1 MVFEK
6 LCYIQSVRSELMKK
20 FLTITVIILVL
31 LGAAGYAVWHFGT
44 NIASDKIIEK
54 VESTLDD
61 ENLEEVKSYIE
72 NDPMVQEIVSEAATT
87 NPDTLPFQTKEEAT
101 RVLIK
106 KVGVNRLLEIQEQVQ
121 NGSISKDEVLS
132 EIEGKLSEDEI
143 SALKYV
149 LYKELN
155 K

>member
-1 MVFEK
+1 
-6 LCYIQSVRSELMKK
+6 MKK
-20 FLTITVIILVL
+20 FLKITAIVLVL
-31 LGAAGYAVWHFGT
+31 LGAASYAAWHFGT
-44 NIASDKIIEK
+44 DIASEKIIEK

-61 ENLEEVKSYIE
+61 ENLEEVNSYIE
-72 NDPMVQEIVSEAATT
+72 NDSKLQEIVSEAATT

-101 RVLIK
+101 RVLVK
-106 KVGVNRLLEIQEQVQ
+106 KVGVNRLLDIQEQAQ

>member
-1 MVFEK
+1 MLFLRWV
-6 LCYIQSVRSELMKK
+6 KK
-20 FLTITVIILVL
+20 FLTITAIILV
-31 LGAAGYAVWHFGT
+31 GAVGYAVWHFGT
-44 NIASDKIIEK
+44 NIASEKIIEN

-61 ENLEEVKSYIE
+61 ENTKEVKSYIE
-72 NDPMVQEIVSEAATT
+72 NDSKVQEIVNEAATI

-106 KVGVNRLLEIQEQVQ
+106 NVGVSRVLEIQEQAQ
-121 NGSISKDEVLS
+121 NGSISVDQIIS
-132 EIEGKLSEDEI
+132 EFEGKLSEDEI

>member
-1 MVFEK
+1 
-6 LCYIQSVRSELMKK
+6 MKK
-20 FLTITVIILVL
+20 FLTITAVILVL
-31 LGAAGYAVWHFGT
+31 LGAAGYAAWHFGT
-44 NIASDKIIEK
+44 NIASEKIIEK
-54 VESTLDD
+54 VEANLDD
-61 ENLEEVKSYIE
+61 EKLEEVKSYIE
-72 NDPMVQEIVSEAATT
+72 NDAQVQEIVSEAATI

-106 KVGVNRLLEIQEQVQ
+106 KVGVNRLLDIQQQVQ

-132 EIEGKLSEDEI
+132 EIEGKLSEEEI

-149 LYKELN
+149 LYKELS

>member
-1 MVFEK
+1 
-6 LCYIQSVRSELMKK
+6 MKK
-20 FLTITVIILVL
+20 FLIFTAIILIL

-44 NIASDKIIEK
+44 NIASEKIIEQ
-54 VESTLDD
+54 VESNLDD

-72 NDPMVQEIVSEAATT
+72 NDSKLQEIVSEAATT
-87 NPDTLPFQTKEEAT
+87 NPDSLPFQTKEEAT
-101 RVLIK
+101 RLLIK
-106 KVGVNRLLEIQEQVQ
+106 KVGVNRLLTIQQQAQ
-121 NGSISKDEVLS
+121 NGSISIDGLLS
-132 EIEGKLSEDEI
+132 EMEGKLTEDEI

>member
-1 MVFEK
+1 
-6 LCYIQSVRSELMKK
+6 MKK
-20 FLTITVIILVL
+20 FLTITASILVL

-54 VESTLDD
+54 VESTIDD

-72 NDPMVQEIVSEAATT
+72 NDSKVQEMVSEAATT
-87 NPDTLPFQTKEEAT
+87 NPDALPFQTKEEAT
-101 RVLIK
+101 RLLIK
-106 KVGVNRLLEIQEQVQ
+106 KVGVNRLLDIQKQAQ
-121 NGSISKDEVLS
+121 NGSMSKDEIIS
-132 EIEGKLSEDEI
+132 EIEGKLSGDEI

>member
-1 MVFEK
+1 
-6 LCYIQSVRSELMKK
+6 MKK
-20 FLTITVIILVL
+20 FLTITAIILVL
-31 LGAAGYAVWHFGT
+31 LGSAVYAVWHFGT
-44 NIASDKIIEK
+44 NIASEKIIEK

-61 ENLEEVKSYIE
+61 EKLEEVKSYIE
-72 NDPMVQEIVSEAATT
+72 NDSKVQEIVSEAATT

-106 KVGVNRLLEIQEQVQ
+106 KVGVNRLLDIQEKAQ
-121 NGSISKDEVLS
+121 NGSISMDEVLS

-149 LYKELN
+149 LYNELN

>member
-1 MVFEK
+1 
-6 LCYIQSVRSELMKK
+6 MKN
-20 FLTITVIILVL
+20 FLTITAIILVL
-31 LGAAGYAVWHFGT
+31 LGAGGYAAWHFGT
-44 NIASDKIIEK
+44 NIASEKIIEK

-61 ENLEEVKSYIE
+61 EKLEEVKSYIE
-72 NDPMVQEIVSEAATT
+72 NDSTVQEIVSEAAAT

-101 RVLIK
+101 RVLIT
-106 KVGVNRLLEIQEQVQ
+106 KVGVTRLLEIQEQAQ
-121 NGSISKDEVLS
+121 NGSINKDELLA
-132 EIEGKLSEDEI
+132 EIEGTLSEEEI

>member
-1 MVFEK
+1 
-6 LCYIQSVRSELMKK
+6 MKK
-20 FLTITVIILVL
+20 FLTITTLVLVL
-31 LGAAGYAVWHFGT
+31 LGTAGYAVWHFGT
-44 NIASDKIIEK
+44 NIASEKILEK

-61 ENLEEVKSYIE
+61 ENLVEIKSYIE
-72 NDPMVQEIVSEAATT
+72 NDSQVQQMVSEAATT

-106 KVGVNRLLEIQEQVQ
+106 KVGVNRLLEIQEQAQ
-121 NGSISKDEVLS
+121 AGSINKDELLS
-132 EIEGKLSEDEI
+132 EMEGKLSEDEI

>member
-1 MVFEK
+1 
-6 LCYIQSVRSELMKK
+6 MKK
-20 FLTITVIILVL
+20 FLTFTAIIFVL
-31 LGAAGYAVWHFGT
+31 LGAAGYAAWHFGT
-44 NIASDKIIEK
+44 NIASEKIIEK

-61 ENLEEVKSYIE
+61 DNLEEVNSYIE
-72 NDPMVQEIVSEAATT
+72 NDSKLQEIVNEAATT

-101 RVLIK
+101 RVLVK
-106 KVGVNRLLEIQEQVQ
+106 KVGVNRLLDIQEQAQ
-121 NGSISKDEVLS
+121 NGAINKDEVLS

-143 SALKYV
+143 SALKYI

>member
-1 MVFEK
+1 
-6 LCYIQSVRSELMKK
+6 MKK
-20 FLTITVIILVL
+20 FLTITTIVLVL
-31 LGAAGYAVWHFGT
+31 LGTAGYAVWHFGT
-44 NIASDKIIEK
+44 NIASEKILEK

-61 ENLEEVKSYIE
+61 ENLVELKSNIE
-72 NDPMVQEIVSEAATT
+72 NDSQVQQIVSEAATI

-106 KVGVNRLLEIQEQVQ
+106 KVGVNRLLEIQEQAQ
-121 NGSISKDEVLS
+121 AGSINKDELLS
-132 EIEGKLSEDEI
+132 EMEGKLSEDEI

>member
-1 MVFEK
+1 
-6 LCYIQSVRSELMKK
+6 MKK
-20 FLTITVIILVL
+20 FLTITTIILIL
-31 LGAAGYAVWHFGT
+31 LGATGYVVWHYGT
-44 NIASDKIIEK
+44 NIASEKIIDQ

-72 NDPMVQEIVSEAATT
+72 NDSKLQEIVSEAATT

-106 KVGVNRLLEIQEQVQ
+106 KVGVNRLLDIKEEAQ
-121 NGSISKDEVLS
+121 NGLISKDEVLS

-143 SALKYV
+143 SAIKYV

>member
-1 MVFEK
+1 
-6 LCYIQSVRSELMKK
+6 MKK
-20 FLTITVIILVL
+20 FITIFSIVLVL
-31 LGAAGYAVWHFGT
+31 LGVAGYAIWHVGT
-44 NIASDKIIEK
+44 DIASDKIMEK
-54 VESTLDD
+54 VESTLSD
-61 ENLEEVKSYIE
+61 ENLEEVKSYIK
-72 NDPMVQEIVSEAATT
+72 NDPKVQEMVSGASTI

-106 KVGVNRLLEIQEQVQ
+106 KVGMNRLLDIQAQVQ

-155 K
+155 S

>member
-1 MVFEK
+1 M
-6 LCYIQSVRSELMKK
+6 RK
-20 FLTITVIILVL
+20 FLTVAFIIFVL
-31 LGAAGYAVWHFGT
+31 LGVAGYATWHFGT
-44 NIASDKIIEK
+44 NIASGKTMEN
-54 VESTLDD
+54 VVSNLDD
-61 ENLEEVKSYIE
+61 ETLQEVKSYIE
-72 NDPMVQEIVSEAATT
+72 NDSKVQEIVSEAATT

-106 KVGVNRLLEIQEQVQ
+106 KVGVNTLLDIKEEAQ
-121 NGSISKDEVLS
+121 NGSINKDEVLS
-132 EIEGKLSEDEI
+132 VIEAKLSEDEI

>member
-1 MVFEK
+1 
-6 LCYIQSVRSELMKK
+6 MKK
-20 FLTITVIILVL
+20 FLTITAMILII

-44 NIASDKIIEK
+44 NIASEKIIEK
-54 VESTLDD
+54 VEATLDD
-61 ENLEEVKSYIE
+61 ENLQEVKSYIE
-72 NDPMVQEIVSEAATT
+72 NDSQVQEIVREAATI

-101 RVLIK
+101 RLLIT
-106 KVGVNRLLEIQEQVQ
+106 KVGVNRLLAIQEQAQ
-121 NGSISKDEVLS
+121 NGSMSKDDVLS
-132 EIEGKLSEDEI
+132 EIEGTLSEEEI

>member
-1 MVFEK
+1 
-6 LCYIQSVRSELMKK
+6 MKK
-20 FLTITVIILVL
+20 VLTVTSIIFVL
-31 LGAAGYAVWHFGT
+31 LGVAGYATWHFGT
-44 NIASDKIIEK
+44 NIASGKIMEN
-54 VESTLDD
+54 VVSNLDD
-61 ENLEEVKSYIE
+61 ETLQEVKSYIE
-72 NDPMVQEIVSEAATT
+72 NDSKVQEIITEIAST

-106 KVGVNRLLEIQEQVQ
+106 KVGVNTLLDIKEEAQ
-121 NGSISKDEVLS
+121 NGSINKDEVLS
-132 EIEGKLSEDEI
+132 VIEGKLSEDEI

>member
-1 MVFEK
+1 
-6 LCYIQSVRSELMKK
+6 MKK
-20 FLTITVIILVL
+20 FLTITAMILII

-44 NIASDKIIEK
+44 NIASEKIIEK
-54 VESTLDD
+54 MQATLDD
-61 ENLEEVKSYIE
+61 ENLAQVKSYIE
-72 NDPMVQEIVSEAATT
+72 NDAQVQEMVSEAAAT

-101 RVLIK
+101 RLLLT
-106 KVGVNRLLEIQEQVQ
+106 KVGVNRLLAIQEQAQ
-121 NGSISKDEVLS
+121 NGSMSKDDVLS
-132 EIEGKLSEDEI
+132 EIEGTLSEEEI